1 MDIGFD
7 IGFGGSMLV
16 MSGYKI
22 TYGISPKVIH
32 VVNDSELK
40 KFYALKGIK
49 GITELAATLRATY
62 KYQTGKAIEI
72 TLLSLTA
79 EIVRHIDVG
88 YIGGILKAVTGKD
101 IKNIVRST
109 NIIDCGE
116 KSVDS
121 NRAVWDAIT
130 LHL

>member
-7 IGFGGSMLV
+7 IGFGGSMLI
-16 MSGYKI
+16 MNGYKI
-22 TYGISPKVIH
+22 TYGISPQVIH

-40 KFYALKGIK
+40 KFYALKGKK
-49 GITELAATLRATY
+49 GITELAQTLRATY
-62 KYQTGKAIEI
+62 KYQTGKDIDI

-79 EIVRHIDVG
+79 EIFGHIDAG

-101 IKNIVRST
+101 IKDIVKRT
-109 NIIDCGE
+109 DIIDCGE
-116 KSVDS
+116 KSVDT
-121 NRAVWDAIT
+121 NRAIWDAIT

>member
-7 IGFGGSMLV
+7 IGFGGSMII
-16 MSGYKI
+16 MYGCKI

-40 KFYALKGIK
+40 KFYALKGVK
-49 GITELAATLRATY
+49 GITELAATLRSIY
-62 KYQTGKAIEI
+62 KDQTGKAINI

-79 EIVRHIDVG
+79 EIVGH
-88 YIGGILKAVTGKD
+88 IGGILKAVNGKD

-116 KSVDS
+116 KSVDT
-121 NRAVWDAIT
+121 NRAIWDAIT